1 MGATA
6 TDRFSRREFLRLL
19 DITDKQLAYWE
30 KLGIVSPRKAAGDD
44 FYDFRDL
51 ISLRT
56 AKQLIQSGVSANR
69 LRLAL
74 AALNQKL
81 SKVEQPLTELR
92 ILSNGRDIIVDHD
105 GAHLE
110 PISGQFVLNFDTREL
125 RDRVRV
131 MPERN
136 ANDWF
141 ALALQYES
149 DPETHLQAI
158 DAYRRVLAITPNNV
172 EALINLGMLSYEQGD
187 LENASACFLRA
198 VTGDPNNSV
207 ASDGAEKT
215 GGSVFEVAL
224 FVGEHAE
231 IDQGFDVVG
240 SYREHAAVGVD
251 GLQVR
256 FGVGLVLQSE
266 GKPVIGVALGHDADF
281 VAKLASVEV
290 ENELA
295 GDRFEM
301 RAIVIDDNVAAVG
314 EDAEFGERLFD
325 FG

>member
-125 RDRVRV
+125 RDKVRV

-158 DAYRRVLAITPNNV
+158 DAYRRVLAITPTNV

-207 ASDGAEKT
+207 AHFNL
-215 GGSVFEVAL
+215 GSVLDE
-224 FVGEHAE
+224 
-231 IDQGFDVVG
+231 
-240 SYREHAAVGVD
+240 
-251 GLQVR
+251 
-256 FGVGLVLQSE
+256 
-266 GKPVIGVALGHDADF
+266 LGHLEAARRHLR
-281 VAKLASVEV
+281 VASHRPQLRRRPLQPRVRLRQARLGLRSPPALAALHPPRPHQPLVRLRPPAPR
-290 ENELA
+290 LA
-295 GDRFEM
+295 ATLTRTLHCCASACRG
-301 RAIVIDDNVAAVG
+301 
-314 EDAEFGERLFD
+314 
-325 FG
+325 

>member
-125 RDRVRV
+125 RDKVRV

-158 DAYRRVLAITPNNV
+158 DAYRRVLAITPTNIETSKTLPPV
-172 EALINLGMLSYEQGD
+172 FSAPSPATRTTPSPTLISA
-187 LENASACFLRA
+187 ASS
-198 VTGDPNNSV
+198 TNSATSKPLV
-207 ASDGAEKT
+207 ATCA
-215 GGSVFEVAL
+215 
-224 FVGEHAE
+224 
-231 IDQGFDVVG
+231 
-240 SYREHAAVGVD
+240 
-251 GLQVR
+251 
-256 FGVGLVLQSE
+256 
-266 GKPVIGVALGHDADF
+266 
-281 VAKLASVEV
+281 
-290 ENELA
+290 
-295 GDRFEM
+295 
-301 RAIVIDDNVAAVG
+301 
-314 EDAEFGERLFD
+314 
-325 FG
+325 

>member
-30 KLGIVSPRKAAGDD
+30 KAGIVSPRKAAGDD

-81 SKVEQPLTELR
+81 SKVEKPLTELR
-92 ILSNGRDIIVDHD
+92 ILSNGRDVIVDHD

-125 RDRVRV
+125 RDKVRV

-158 DAYRRVLAITPNNV
+158 EAYRRVLAITPTHV

-198 VTGDPNNSV
+198 VTGDRRQLRRAFQLGKCARRTRPSRSR
-207 ASDGAEKT
+207 APPPAHRRSHRRQLRRR
-215 GGSVFEVAL
+215 AL
-224 FVGEHAE
+224 QLSFCLRQARLRVRSPPTLAALHPPRPHQPLVRLRPPAP
-231 IDQGFDVVG
+231 
-240 SYREHAAVGVD
+240 RHAA
-251 GLQVR
+251 
-256 FGVGLVLQSE
+256 
-266 GKPVIGVALGHDADF
+266 AL
-281 VAKLASVEV
+281 
-290 ENELA
+290 
-295 GDRFEM
+295 
-301 RAIVIDDNVAAVG
+301 AAFT
-314 EDAEFGERLFD
+314 DAESPRNSAFSASLRYLFPHRD
-325 FG
+325 GRSTAAPQLART